1 MNPIIRKGIGM
12 LLGLV
17 AAGLASI
24 RFMAG
29 FRKNETNW
37 VFPNSSDPLFFIS
50 SCLFFDMC
58 AEAYL

>member
-24 RFMAG
+24 RFIAG

-37 VFPNSSDPLFFIS
+37 VFPILIAGILLLIFYSIWDDTQNKNN
-50 SCLFFDMC
+50 
-58 AEAYL
+58 